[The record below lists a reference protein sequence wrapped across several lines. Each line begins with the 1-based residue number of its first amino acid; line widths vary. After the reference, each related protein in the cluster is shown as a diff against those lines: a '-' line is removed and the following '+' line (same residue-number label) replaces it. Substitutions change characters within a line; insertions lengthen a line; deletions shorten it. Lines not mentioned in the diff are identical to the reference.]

1 MIAGCKGYDRV
12 HDRVYDSVGDDK
24 SLTENELSGGSC
36 TVEKTDDIV
45 SGEVYD
51 RVPYRLLESAESDKN
66 TLNSRFLNLNCQ
78 IVKISHKSELR
89 VRFSDFNSKI
99 CDFCKTLVI
108 TILCPRGRGLGK
120 TLYL

>member
-66 TLNSRFLNLNCQ
+66 TLNSRFPNLNCQ
-78 IVKISHKSELR
+78 ICEN
-89 VRFSDFNSKI
+89 F
-99 CDFCKTLVI
+99 T
-108 TILCPRGRGLGK
+108 
-120 TLYL
+120 

>member
-1 MIAGCKGYDRV
+1 MIGGCKGYDRV

-78 IVKISHKSELR
+78 ICEN
-89 VRFSDFNSKI
+89 F
-99 CDFCKTLVI
+99 T
-108 TILCPRGRGLGK
+108 
-120 TLYL
+120 